1 MVQLRVL
8 SGKTAGTSLVT
19 RRFPVRVGRSP
30 AADLRLE
37 ENGVWDKHLQ
47 IQFDK
52 SEGLVLES
60 ADNALV
66 SVNSQQVRRTV
77 LRNGDRIEL
86 GSVALRF
93 YLSEPRQTGLT
104 LREGLTW
111 AAIVAISIGQ
121 VGLIYWLL
129 GR

>member
-1 MVQLRVL
+1 MVQLSIV
-8 SGKTAGTSLVT
+8 SGKTAGTSLVV
-19 RRFPVRVGRSP
+19 RRFPVRIGRSP

-47 IQFDK
+47 IQFDR

-121 VGLIYWLL
+121 IGIIYWLL
-129 GR
+129 GQ